1 MRPLCE
7 KETTA
12 KVDQIW
18 ITWHKISNKISK
30 EKKTGKRVTHPHPIF
45 RSRFETQS
53 FHVFS
58 QQADR

>member
-1 MRPLCE
+1 MRQLCE

-12 KVDQIW
+12 KVDQLW
-18 ITWHKISNKISK
+18 ITWRKIPNKISK
-30 EKKTGKRVTHPHPIF
+30 GNKTGKRVTRPHPMF
-45 RSRFETQS
+45 RSYFETQS